1 MNTATTPTMN
11 TAHNSLLARLL
22 ASENITV
29 IHRPDAKTA
38 WFDMKKRELV
48 LPMWQCDKQ
57 EVYDFLVG
65 HEVGHAKFT
74 PADEWAESAVA
85 IGGKKNSKIAADYL
99 NVVEDARIE
108 RMIKREFPGLRRDF
122 IEGYKTLSAMD
133 IFKLKGKDI
142 STLSLIDRI
151 NLFYKLGVH
160 IGTEVPFTE
169 EERVFLPRINDART
183 FADVVVVATEL
194 YNFAKKQKED
204 EQSEEKSEQST
215 EENSDDESES
225 EQSEQSEQSEKSEQS
240 ESTEENSDD
249 SSESEKSESESES
262 TEISDDASADV
273 EESSEDDTG
282 DDSAVESTQDT
293 EITPDGS
300 ETILSMNE
308 GMMKFAKSNI
318 IEQPI
323 RVPSINTKKV
333 VVDSVGFIE
342 LSNNSTT
349 RDPSVVMR
357 VDAAGG
363 MENYLDQLGEVAFRK
378 MVTENARSVDQMCKR
393 FEVRRAARNYARQSS
408 AKSGRIS
415 TRLLAKYKF
424 SEDIFER
431 ITIKNDEKNHGIVIL
446 LDWSGSMAGTIN
458 SAIAQL
464 GALLLFCRRVGIP
477 AEVYFFSTYSKFI
490 DDRFFA
496 ATGYSLAVARG
507 QVLPHYDFKGDDAAF
522 TNEVCG
528 LPSGAAGSTHAV
540 LRPFTLIQV
549 YHSDMN
555 NKTFARTMGRLLVHG
570 RMVEHSVALVPHTA
584 LKLGETPLN
593 ESILAMRDIVNN
605 FRTSKNSKVTFI
617 ALTDGEGTSILNGVP
632 EVCENDAHDRR
643 MEVSRVMIDEF
654 NGRRYQVTYNDSH
667 NDVAAACV
675 SMFKDATGC
684 DIIGIMMT
692 QNLNYSPILES
703 ALARSISKDMEYN
716 KRYAMIKALREE
728 SQTKFNKEKFFGISY
743 APYTQ
748 YFFVYVK
755 SSNEMLKNI
764 QAKKDAL
771 KFDRMKNKK
780 SAETKKFIAECQA
793 TEVNRMFINR
803 LMDIVS

>member
-1 MNTATTPTMN
+1 MLTMN

-85 IGGKKNSKIAADYL
+85 IGGKKNSRIAADYL

-133 IFKLKGKDI
+133 IFQLKGKDI

-225 EQSEQSEQSEKSEQS
+225 EQSEQSE
-240 ESTEENSDD
+240 STEENSDD
-249 SSESEKSESESES
+249 SSESESESES

-349 RDPSVVMR
+349 RDPSVDHR
-357 VDAAGG
+357 ADAAGG

-496 ATGYSLAVARG
+496 ATGQSLAVARG
-507 QVLPHYDFKGDDAAF
+507 QVLPHYDFKGDNAAF

-570 RMVEHSVALVPHTA
+570 QMVEHSVSLVPHTA

-632 EVCENDAHDRR
+632 EVCENDAHGRR

-654 NGRRYQVTYNDSH
+654 NGHRYQVTYNDSH

-684 DIIGIMMT
+684 DIVGIMMT
-692 QNLNYSPILES
+692 QNLNYSPTLES
-703 ALARSISKDMEYN
+703 ALARSISKGVEYN

-728 SQTKFNKEKFFGISY
+728 SQTKFNTEKFFGISY

-793 TEVNRMFINR
+793 TEANRMFINR

>member
-1 MNTATTPTMN
+1 MLTMN

-85 IGGKKNSKIAADYL
+85 IGGKKNSRIAADYL

-133 IFKLKGKDI
+133 IFQLKGKDI

-225 EQSEQSEQSEKSEQS
+225 EQSEQSEQSE
-240 ESTEENSDD
+240 STEENSDD
-249 SSESEKSESESES
+249 SSESEKSESESESES

-282 DDSAVESTQDT
+282 GDSAVESTQDT

-323 RVPSINTKKV
+323 RVPSINTKKI
-333 VVDSVGFIE
+333 VVDSAGFIE
-342 LSNNSTT
+342 LSNNSTS
-349 RDPSVVMR
+349 RDPSVMMR
-357 VDAAGG
+357 VDAVGG

-477 AEVYFFSTYSKFI
+477 AEVYFFTTYSKFI
-490 DDRFFA
+490 DDRFVA
-496 ATGYSLAVARG
+496 ATGYSREILNSAFKK
-507 QVLPHYDFKGDDAAF
+507 VLPEYDYKGENAAF

-570 RMVEHSVALVPHTA
+570 QMVEYSQSLVPHTA

-632 EVCENDAHDRR
+632 EVYEDDPNGRR

-654 NGRRYQVTYNDSH
+654 NGHRYQVTYNDTH

-684 DIIGIMMT
+684 DIVGIMMT
-692 QNLNYSPILES
+692 QNLNYSPVLES
-703 ALARSISKDMEYN
+703 ALARSISKGVEFN

-728 SQTKFNKEKFFGISY
+728 SQTKFNTEKFFGISY

-793 TEVNRMFINR
+793 TEANRMFINR